1 MAAIKFVVENLGT
14 ATPSASTP
22 LAKLVADDLLE
33 VVQKADVLHARLD
46 SFRIRSPKTERY
58 NAAEAEARWQKV
70 WDERGI
76 FATPNKDLG
85 RKYYVLEMFPYPS
98 GRIHMG
104 HVRNYTMG
112 DVVARVK
119 RAKGFSVLHPMGWDA
134 FGMPAENAAME
145 RKVHPKEWT
154 YANIAAMKTQLKSMG
169 LSLDWA
175 REVATCDPAY
185 YKHQQK
191 MFLDFLRAGLVE
203 RKKSKVNWDPVD
215 QTVLAN
221 EQVIDGRGWRSGAIV
236 EQRELTQWFFAITKF
251 AQPLLAA
258 LDGLERWPEKVR
270 LMQKN
275 WIGRSEG
282 LLVRFALDDK
292 TTPNGESELEI
303 FTTRSDTLFGARF
316 MALSP
321 DHPLAQAAAKKNP
334 ALAAFIAECKRH
346 GTAQEII
353 DKAEKLGFDTGMK
366 AIHPFDANWK
376 LPVYVANFIL
386 MDYGTGAIFG
396 CPAHDQR
403 DLDFVNK
410 YHLGVTPVVCP
421 PGQDPKTFTITD
433 TAYEGDGRMINSRF
447 LDGMTPAE
455 AREEVARRLEK
466 ESAGNRPRAER
477 QVNYRLRDWG
487 ISRQRYWGCP
497 IPIIHCETCG
507 VVPVPEKDLPVTL
520 PDDVSFDRPG
530 NPLDHHPTWK
540 HVVCPQCG
548 NSNGRR
554 ETDTMDTFVD
564 SSWYFERFTDPW
576 ITTAPTERPMVDAW
590 MPVDQYIGGI
600 EHAILHLLYS
610 RFFTRA
616 MKQTGHVGLDEPFA
630 GLFTQGMVVHE
641 TFRRQNGD
649 WAAPAE
655 VKIES
660 NGDARRAVLIETGEA
675 VEIGPIEKMS
685 KSKRNTVDP
694 DDIIGEYGA
703 DVARWFMLSDSPPE
717 RDVEWTERGVQGA
730 ARFVQRLWRL
740 VNEAGEIGGSAPASR
755 PAQFSQATTALR
767 KASHKAL
774 AAVGDDVEKL
784 HFNVCV
790 AHIYEFANALT
801 AAIGDIEAQDI
812 APDLRWAMREA
823 ADILVQLFAP
833 MMPHL
838 AEECWAAL
846 GHDTLVAQ
854 APWPAVERELLVE
867 DTITLPVQI
876 NGKKRAEVTVP
887 RDAGNAEI
895 EAAVLALDAVQKA
908 LDGKTPK
915 KVIIV
920 PKRIVNVVA

>member
-1 MAAIKFVVENLGT
+1 M
-14 ATPSASTP
+14 P
-22 LAKLVADDLLE
+22 
-33 VVQKADVLHARLD
+33 
-46 SFRIRSPKTERY
+46 TERY
-58 NAAEAEARWQKV
+58 NPAESEARWQKV

-76 FATPNKDLG
+76 FATPNRDLG
-85 RKYYVLEMFPYPS
+85 KKYYVLEMFPYPS

-119 RAKGFSVLHPMGWDA
+119 RAMGYAVLHPMGWDA

-145 RKVHPKEWT
+145 RKVHPKAWT
-154 YANIAAMKTQLKSMG
+154 YENIAAMRKQLKSMG
-169 LSLDWA
+169 LSLDWS
-175 REVATCDPAY
+175 REIATCDPAY
-185 YKHQQK
+185 YQHQQK

-203 RKKSKVNWDPVD
+203 RKQSKVNWDPVD
-215 QTVLAN
+215 NTVLAN
-221 EQVIDGRGWRSGAIV
+221 EQVIDGRGWRSGALV

-251 AQPLLAA
+251 AAPLLDA
-258 LDGLERWPEKVR
+258 LGTLDRWPEKVR

-282 LLVRFALDDK
+282 LLVRFALDQK

-303 FTTRSDTLFGARF
+303 FTTRPDTLFGAKF

-321 DHPLAQAAAKKNP
+321 DHPLAAAAAAKNP
-334 ALAAFIAECKRH
+334 ALAKFIEECRH
-346 GTAQEII
+346 MGTSQAAI
-353 DKAEKLGFDTGMK
+353 DTAEKLGFDTGMK
-366 AIHPFDANWK
+366 ALHPFDGSWQI
-376 LPVYVANFIL
+376 PVYVANFIL

-396 CPAHDQR
+396 CPANDQR

-410 YHLGVTPVVCP
+410 YGLGNVPVVCP
-421 PGQDPKTFTITD
+421 PGQDPKTFVITD
-433 TAYEGDGRMINSRF
+433 TAYDGDGRMINSRF
-447 LDGMTPAE
+447 LDGMTI
-455 AREEVARRLEK
+455 ARAKEEVARRLEK
-466 ESAGNRPRAER
+466 ESHGNRPVAQR

-497 IPIIHCETCG
+497 IPVIHCAKCG
-507 VVPVPEKDLPVTL
+507 VVPVPEKDLPVIL

-540 HVVCPQCG
+540 NVTCPQCSG
-548 NSNGRR
+548 PARR

-576 ITTAPTERPMVDAW
+576 ITTAPTDVPMVNAW

-616 MKQTGHVGLDEPFA
+616 MKETGHVGLDEPVA

-641 TFRRQNGD
+641 TYRTTSGE

-655 VKIES
+655 VKIDS
-660 NGDARRAVLIETGEA
+660 DGDTRRASLIATGEA
-675 VEIGPIEKMS
+675 VAIGAIEKMS
-685 KSKRNTVDP
+685 KSKRNTIDP
-694 DDIIGEYGA
+694 DEIIATYGA

-730 ARFVQRLWRL
+730 WRFAQRLWRL
-740 VNEAGEIGGSAPASR
+740 VGEAGEIAKSAPAER
-755 PAQFSQATTALR
+755 PAAFTPAALQLR
-767 KASHKAL
+767 KATHRAL
-774 AAVGDDVEKL
+774 DAVTADIEKL

-790 AHIYEFANALT
+790 AHIYEFANALN
-801 AAIGDIEAQDI
+801 AVIGDMGSEDGAGLGAETGAI
-812 APDLRWAMREA
+812 ATPDFRWAMREA
-823 ADILVQLFAP
+823 VNVLVQLFAP

-838 AEECWAAL
+838 AEECWASL
-846 GHDTLVAQ
+846 GQATLVAQ
-854 APWPAVERELLVE
+854 GPWPTLEPDLLIE
-867 DTITLPVQI
+867 NTITLPVQI

-887 RDAGNAEI
+887 RDAKPAEI
-895 EAAVLALDAVQKA
+895 EAAVLALDAVKRA
-908 LDGKTPK
+908 LDGKPPK
-915 KVIIV
+915 KVIVV
-920 PKRIVNVVA
+920 PGRIVNVVV